1 MVETGKDLWKPAVP
15 NFSSCRVHPEKAG
28 QDHAQVTS
36 EDLHGEHSTASL
48 GNLC

>member
-15 NFSSCRVHPEKAG
+15 TFSSCRAHPEQAA
-28 QDHAQVTS
+28 QDQAQVTP
-36 EDLHGEHSTASL
+36 EDLQGEHSTATL